1 VLFGWAIVTDDLT
14 LALRVVQDN
23 IKAGRKGNARE
34 LLQALANQYPKD
46 VRIWLWLAA
55 LATSEQESLDYIG
68 QAKRIAPD
76 DARVL
81 KAEAW
86 ANERSIAVPDETPL
100 AAEAPIPPPIPI
112 QKTQPPPISA
122 VTQERP
128 KQPAPKSNRL
138 FRFAVVF
145 LLVLFL
151 IVATSLVY
159 VFVRASS
166 DNDPEEVTGALIA
179 TDDIALNT
187 GIDSPVQVAPTMTPT
202 TEPTPSPAP
211 TLVEIEAEPTK
222 VPERAILIR
231 PKNVLMS
238 FAGTVP
244 TWTPTPRPTDTP
256 TPSPTPYPTFV
267 SDPSAAAASRPL
279 GLARDEKWI
288 DVDITSQSLVAYEGD
303 FPVFDSLVSTGT
315 NDHPTVTG
323 QFRIWL
329 RFRSQDMD
337 GYRLGYDYFLRNVPF
352 VQYFYYDYSLHGT
365 FWHNNFGNPMSHGC
379 VNLPTPAA
387 EWLFDWAE
395 HGTLVNIHY

>member
-1 VLFGWAIVTDDLT
+1 MLFGWTIVTDDLT
-14 LALRVVQDN
+14 LALRVVQDT
-23 IKAGRKGNARE
+23 IKAGRKGKARE
-34 LLQALANQYPKD
+34 LLQGLARQHPKD

-55 LATSEQESLDYIG
+55 LATSEQESLDYLA
-68 QAKRIAPD
+68 QAKRIAPN

-86 ANERSIAVPDETPL
+86 ANERFATVPDETPL
-100 AAEAPIPPPIPI
+100 AAEAPITPIPI
-112 QKTQPPPISA
+112 QKTQPAPVSPE
-122 VTQERP
+122 TQ
-128 KQPAPKSNRL
+128 KQPGKPAPKSNSRL

-145 LLVLFL
+145 LIALFL
-151 IVATSLVY
+151 IVVTSLVY
-159 VFVRASS
+159 VFVSGSS
-166 DNDPEEVTGALIA
+166 DSGPEEATGVLIA
-179 TDDIALNT
+179 ASDITLNT
-187 GIDSPVQVAPTMTPT
+187 GIESPVQVVQTMTPT
-202 TEPTPSPAP
+202 TEPIPTPEP
-211 TLVEIEAEPTK
+211 TLEETEAEPTE

-231 PKNVLMS
+231 PKNVLLS
-238 FAGTVP
+238 VAGTLP
-244 TWTPTPRPTDTP
+244 TWTPTPRPSDTP

-315 NDHPTVTG
+315 DKHPTVTG

-365 FWHNNFGNPMSHGC
+365 FWHNNFGNQMSHGC

-387 EWLFDWAE
+387 EWLYNWAE